1 MDDELAARVAF
12 FTWLRL
18 ITGGLDLADQICKEP
33 CAIKQQGLSQ
43 AFLQPP
49 DIAYCAG
56 VYFLKGVF
64 EDGVGF
70 AVFFVGSGFLE
81 FFFAG
86 SSGPLRWVRVSV
98 RAANSSLS

>member
-64 EDGVGF
+64 EEGFGF

-81 FFFAG
+81 FFLRGAAG
-86 SSGPLRWVRVSV
+86 RCAG
-98 RAANSSLS
+98 